1 MKIKKITSDVQ
12 IIIKNKEQLTEDQIG
27 FILKT
32 MYPNIGEGF
41 DIIDEDQDWEDNQY
55 IYVILFTVDGDAED
69 LNFKHKV
76 LFQAVEGE

>member
-1 MKIKKITSDVQ
+1 MEIKKITSDIQ
-12 IIIKNKEQLTEDQIG
+12 ITIKNKEQLTDDQIG

-32 MYPNIGEGF
+32 MYPNIGGGF

-76 LFQAVEGE
+76 LFHAVEGE

>member
-1 MKIKKITSDVQ
+1 MEIKKITSDVQ
-12 IIIKNKEQLTEDQIG
+12 IIIKNKEQLTDDQIG

-32 MYPNIGEGF
+32 MYPNIGGGF
-41 DIIDEDQDWEDNQY
+41 DIIDEDQDWEDDQY

-76 LFQAVEGE
+76 LFRAIEDK